1 VTSEWGHHLYAG
13 QAWSNPFDAL
23 SLAKQ
28 LGDTAPQIEFV
39 MPAANRIDWSVEPEG
54 SLADLYARR
63 AGVLRDRF
71 DYLILLYSGGSDS
84 HQMLMAFLNA
94 RIHLDEVCTICPMKW
109 AEGIDLSGRPDDPL
123 GLLQEHHLAAVPG
136 LRTLSLRS
144 PKTKITI
151 LDTTDAYSGDME
163 WPDGLFGARMSG
175 GLHGLYQAVRRVRVA
190 RDLQRRA
197 ERLGGRVGVLI
208 GAEKPYLRLRG
219 GELTVHFDDCGR
231 VGIEHFWQHGSDLLY
246 EPVMFYWG
254 DPTITCKQA
263 HVVKKALGA
272 DPGLI
277 SNTEAHKRLIY
288 PDWRGSY
295 QRRQPL
301 CGDVLMACVGE
312 RAAVIAADRT
322 RFYAQM
328 FKGLSGIGR
337 ITNEEPKIGI
347 GTRVVLLA
355 RKTKSYRIGSLSCA
369 SLLDGS

>member
-1 VTSEWGHHLYAG
+1 
-13 QAWSNPFDAL
+13 
-23 SLAKQ
+23 
-28 LGDTAPQIEFV
+28 
-39 MPAANRIDWSVEPEG
+39 MPAADRIDWSVEPEG
-54 SLADLYARR
+54 SLADLYTGRAR
-63 AGVLRDRF
+63 VLRDRF

-84 HQMLMAFLNA
+84 HQMLMAFLSA
-94 RIHLDEVCTICPMKW
+94 GIHVDEVCTICPMKW
-109 AEGIDLSGRPDDPL
+109 AESVDLSGGPDDPL

-151 LDTTDAYSGDME
+151 LDITDAYSGDME

-208 GAEKPYLRLRG
+208 GADKPYLRLRG
-219 GELTVHFDDCGR
+219 RELTVHFDDCGR

-254 DPTITCKQA
+254 DPMITCKQA
-263 HVVKKALGA
+263 HAIKKVLDV
-272 DPGLI
+272 DPRLI

-288 PDWRGSY
+288 SHWTGSY

-301 CGDVLMACVGE
+301 CGDVLTACVGE
-312 RAAVIAADRT
+312 RAAVIAAERT
-322 RFYAQM
+322 RFYAEM

-337 ITNEEPKIGI
+337 ITNEEPKIGT

-355 RKTKSYRIGSLSCA
+355 RKTKPYRIGTLP
-369 SLLDGS
+369 